1 MIINFLKKSNLS
13 KFFIIFLLLA
23 IFILLSANSYVNAVS
38 SNIADGVFRL
48 HVIANSDSVEDQN
61 LKYKVRDALLD
72 YMNSIC
78 SDVSSK
84 EDAMNIA
91 SEHLEDFKAIA
102 ENVIYEN
109 NYTYPVSVEIGK
121 YNFPTKNYGDVSIPA
136 GIYDALRV
144 KIGKAS
150 GKNWW
155 CVMFPPLCFVDVS
168 SGIVPNES
176 KELLQENMST
186 EEYDLIT
193 NSSNNSDLNFKF
205 KIVELFENI
214 KIKLANN

>member
-48 HVIANSDSVEDQN
+48 HVIANSDSFEDQN

-121 YNFPTKNYGDVSIPA
+121 YDFPTKNYGDVSIPA

-176 KELLQENMST
+176 KELLHENMST

-214 KIKLANN
+214 KIKLENN